1 MADSE
6 KGNQGPVIIQPPV
19 YSASGDKPSK
29 KSTVILSAYSAAVT
43 ALLLAAIIF
52 GVLMYQAKEKECDS
66 SSTSTDSSRVEYKT
80 KDFEEDGEKVKEE
93 VELDYTKE
101 IEVIKLTK
109 NEGKTNN
116 GIVVIDY
123 RRSLT
128 AMYLPE
134 DDKCF
139 LVGGVDHNLKS
150 PFGED
155 DGAEMEDDEENAD
168 TILREAEGY
177 PAVKDLTVL
186 PEYIRSYCEGK
197 EIRWLE
203 RTNKE
208 EMESARQKRG
218 LCYRYRCYYY
228 YYWAFYYRCYLYYYW
243 C

>member
-1 MADSE
+1 MADTE

-19 YSASGDKPSK
+19 YSASGDKPTK
-29 KSTVILSAYSAAVT
+29 KSTVVLSAYSAAVT

-52 GVLMYQAKEKECDS
+52 GGLMYHAKEKECNSLDN
-66 SSTSTDSSRVEYKT
+66 TTDSSRVEVKT
-80 KDFEEDGEKVKEE
+80 KDFEEDGEKIKEE

-109 NEGKTNN
+109 NDGRTNN
-116 GIVVIDY
+116 GIVVVDY

-139 LVGGVDHNLKS
+139 LIGGVDHNIKS

-155 DGAEMEDDEENAD
+155 DGAVMDDDD
-168 TILREAEGY
+168 TDTPLREAEGY
-177 PAVKDLTVL
+177 PPVKDITVL

-203 RTNKE
+203 RTSKE
-208 EMESARQKRG
+208 EMESARQKRS
-218 LCYRYRCYYY
+218 LCYRYRCYYWY
-228 YYWAFYYRCYLYYYW
+228 YFGRFYYRCYYYYYW